1 MWNNRSSTENKRLA
15 RNLKFARNVIMRVVI
30 LGSGSGTNAEA
41 ILSAVSVGQL
51 APAQVVAV
59 YSDVQNAGILEKAAR
74 YEVKSSYLATSSQG
88 ATLNGESES
97 LWIDTIKEDAPD
109 LIVLAGFMR
118 ILKKPFL
125 QVFSG
130 KIINLHPSLLPSF
143 PGLEAIRQ
151 AFVCGVKITGCTIHW
166 VNEVVDGGEIIAQ
179 APVRVM
185 PGDTFELL
193 KQKIHGAEHVV
204 LPSVVRDLATGV
216 TPFPGE

>member
-1 MWNNRSSTENKRLA
+1 MSN
-15 RNLKFARNVIMRVVI
+15 MRVVI

-41 ILSAVSVGQL
+41 ILCAASAGQL

-59 YSDVQNAGILEKAAR
+59 YSDVQHAGILEKAAH
-74 YEVKSSYLATSSQG
+74 YEVKNSHLSAPSQR
-88 ATLNGESES
+88 ASLHGESEN
-97 LWIDTIKEDAPD
+97 LWIETIKKDAPD

-118 ILKKPFL
+118 ILKGPFL
-125 QVFSG
+125 QAFSG

-151 AFVCGVKITGCTIHW
+151 AFVRGVKITGCTIHW

-185 PGDTFELL
+185 PGDTYELL
-193 KQKIHGAEHVV
+193 EQKIHGAEHVV
-204 LPSVVRDLATGV
+204 LPSVIRDLAIGA